1 MKKYKNRKDA
11 VKMVVAVLCAACML
25 TACGNAEADAMEK
38 IAASVTETTTE
49 SAEVLPTEKPA
60 AEPTEAPA
68 KTVDEGS
75 ATEPVEP
82 VAVTAEPDTKPSAEP
97 VAASAGAAA
106 EAGYTCTEMTQT
118 MYAKSAVNVRDLPST
133 DGKKIGSLK
142 ASQEIT
148 VTGKCNQTG
157 WYRFDLNGTTGYVSD
172 KYIVSE
178 KPAVNTVA
186 SANNSSNTAGNQYA
200 SNTVDDTFGITE
212 EQIENFM
219 KTHGDGGTGN
229 TGNTVVGNTITGN
242 LSAENDYFDR
252 AAAEQVFASLNAER
266 TAAGI
271 PALIWSE
278 DLYNIAV
285 QRCYENDIHAGM
297 RAGTSEN
304 LTVGSGCDA
313 ATIHQKVHDSEGH
326 RNNYMNSTW
335 TYGAVAVRVLSNTL
349 GGIQLEPYHIAYE
362 VFSAGDNTATNS
374 SVTINTP
381 TQDNSV
387 AAAPKT
393 ADENTSA
400 SSSNVGWSMTPP
412 TQEDGLKKWQE
423 QNPDVEVS
431 FGN

>member
-11 VKMVVAVLCAACML
+11 VKTVVAILCAACML
-25 TACGNAEADAMEK
+25 TACGNAEADAMEE
-38 IAASVTETTTE
+38 IAAFVTETTTE

-148 VTGKCNQTG
+148 ITGKCDQTG
-157 WYRFDLNGTTGYVSD
+157 WYRFDWNNTTGYVSD

-178 KPAVNTVA
+178 KPVANTVA
-186 SANNSSNTAGNQYA
+186 ANNNSNTAGNQYA
-200 SNTVDDTFGITE
+200 SNKVDDTFGITE

-219 KTHGDGGTGN
+219 KTHGDGATGN
-229 TGNTVVGNTITGN
+229 TTTTTNKD
-242 LSAENDYFDR
+242 AYFDR
-252 AAAEQVFASLNAER
+252 AMAEQVFAMVNAER
-266 TAAGI
+266 SAAGI
-271 PALIWSE
+271 PELTWSE
-278 DLYNIAV
+278 DLYNLAV
-285 QRCYENDIHAGM
+285 ERCNADNGHAGATTAENYQ
-297 RAGTSEN
+297 AGQPDEVSA
-304 LTVGSGCDA
+304 SF
-313 ATIHQKVHDSEGH
+313 IHQKWHDSQGH
-326 RNNYMNSTW
+326 YDNYMDSRHVA
-335 TYGAVAVRVLSNTL
+335 GAVAIKRIPLNM
-349 GGIQLEPYHIAYE
+349 GGLDVNDTIVAYE
-362 VFSAGDNTATNS
+362 VFTNADS
-374 SVTINTP
+374 SVASCTEPVVTENT
-381 TQDNSV
+381 V

>member
-1 MKKYKNRKDA
+1 MKHRTHKPTAKA
-11 VKMVVAVLCAACML
+11 VAAILCAALML
-25 TACGNAEADAMEK
+25 TACGSKETANTETTSVTATEATSVESTEMTTTEAAVAEPTAEPAETPTESEAAPTETTPTESPAPAVEPT
-38 IAASVTETTTE
+38 AASV
-49 SAEVLPTEKPA
+49 
-60 AEPTEAPA
+60 EPTA
-68 KTVDEGS
+68 VS
-75 ATEPVEP
+75 TE
-82 VAVTAEPDTKPSAEP
+82 
-97 VAASAGAAA
+97 
-106 EAGYTCTEMTQT
+106 YTYSELNQT
-118 MYAKSAVNVRDLPST
+118 MYAKSAVNVRDLPNT

-142 ASQEIT
+142 TSQEII
-148 VTGKCNQTG
+148 VTGKCDQTG
-157 WYRFDLNGTTGYVSD
+157 WYRFELNNTTGYVSD

-178 KPAVNTVA
+178 KPVSNVA
-186 SANNSSNTAGNQYA
+186 TAGNSNTAGNQYA

-219 KTHGDGGTGN
+219 KTHGDGSTGN
-229 TGNTVVGNTITGN
+229 TDNKVVGNTITGK

-285 QRCYENDIHAGM
+285 QRCYENDVHAGA

-304 LTVGSGCDA
+304 QTVGSGCDA
-313 ATIHQKVHDSEGH
+313 AAIHQKVHDSEGH

-335 TYGAVAVRVLSNTL
+335 AYGAVAVRVLSNTL
-349 GGIQLEPYHIAYE
+349 GGMQLEPYHIAYE
-362 VFSAGDNTATNS
+362 VFSAGDSTATNS
-374 SVTINTP
+374 SVTINAP
-381 TQDNSV
+381 VQDDSV

-393 ADENTSA
+393 ADGNTGA

-412 TQEDGLKKWQE
+412 TQEDGLKKWQG
-423 QNPDVEVS
+423 QKPDVEVS

>member
-11 VKMVVAVLCAACML
+11 VKTVVAILCAALML
-25 TACGNAEADAMEK
+25 TACGNAEADAMEE

-82 VAVTAEPDTKPSAEP
+82 VAVTAEPNTKPSAEP

-118 MYAKSAVNVRDLPST
+118 MYAKSAVNVRDLPGT
-133 DGKKIGSLK
+133 DGNKIGSLK
-142 ASQEIT
+142 ASEEIA
-148 VTGKCNQTG
+148 VTGKCDQTG
-157 WYRFDLNGTTGYVSD
+157 WYRFELNGTTGYVSD

-178 KPAVNTVA
+178 KPAANTVA
-186 SANNSSNTAGNQYA
+186 AAGNNNTAGNTTQQ
-200 SNTVDDTFGITE
+200 NTAAPAATPTPAQTTTTGTTDTSGE
-212 EQIENFM
+212 
-219 KTHGDGGTGN
+219 
-229 TGNTVVGNTITGN
+229 
-242 LSAENDYFDR
+242 YFDR
-252 AAAEQVFASLNAER
+252 AMAEQVFALVNEER
-266 TAAGI
+266 VANGI

-278 DLYNIAV
+278 DMYNIAV
-285 QRCYENDIHAGM
+285 QRCYENDLHAGV

-304 LTVGSGCDA
+304 YSEGQQTAEEIYQGW
-313 ATIHQKVHDSEGH
+313 HDSPGH
-326 RNNYMNSTW
+326 HDNYMNPNY
-335 TYGAVAVRVLSNTL
+335 TYSAVAVRVVPLMGGAL
-349 GGIQLEPYHIAYE
+349 GNIHVHYQ
-362 VFSAGDNTATNS
+362 VFTWDSTVTNS

-381 TQDNSV
+381 VQDDSV
-387 AAAPKT
+387 AAATKT
-393 ADENTSA
+393 ADEDTGA
-400 SSSNVGWSMTPP
+400 SSSNVGWSLTPP

-423 QNPDVEVS
+423 QNPDAEVS

>member
-1 MKKYKNRKDA
+1 MKHRTHKPTAKA
-11 VKMVVAVLCAACML
+11 VAAILCAALML
-25 TACGNAEADAMEK
+25 TACGSKETAN
-38 IAASVTETTTE
+38 TETTSVTATE
-49 SAEVLPTEKPA
+49 TTSVESTETA
-60 AEPTEAPA
+60 VAEPTTEPAVEPAETPTESEAAPTETPAESPAPA
-68 KTVDEGS
+68 VELT
-75 ATEPVEP
+75 AAPVEST
-82 VAVTAEPDTKPSAEP
+82 AVST
-97 VAASAGAAA
+97 
-106 EAGYTCTEMTQT
+106 GYTYSELSQT
-118 MYAKSAVNVRDLPST
+118 MYAKSAVNVRNLPST

-148 VTGKCNQTG
+148 VTGKCDQTG
-157 WYRFDLNGTTGYVSD
+157 WYRFDWNNTTGYVSD

-186 SANNSSNTAGNQYA
+186 ANGNSSTAGNQYA

-219 KTHGDGGTGN
+219 KTHGNGGTGN

-285 QRCYENDIHAGM
+285 QRCYENDVHAGM

-304 LTVGSGCDA
+304 QTVGSGCDA
-313 ATIHQKVHDSEGH
+313 ATIHQKWYDSEGH
-326 RNNYMNSTW
+326 HNNYMNSTW

-362 VFSAGDNTATNS
+362 VFSAGDNTAANS

-381 TQDNSV
+381 AQNDSV

-393 ADENTSA
+393 ADENTDT

-423 QNPDVEVS
+423 QNPDAEVS

>member
-25 TACGNAEADAMEK
+25 TACGNAEADAMEE

-142 ASQEIT
+142 ASQEII
-148 VTGKCNQTG
+148 VTGKCDQTG

-172 KYIVSE
+172 RYIVSE
-178 KPAVNTVA
+178 KPAANTVA
-186 SANNSSNTAGNQYA
+186 AAGNNNTAGNTTQQ
-200 SNTVDDTFGITE
+200 NTAAPAATPTPAQTTTTGTTDTSGE
-212 EQIENFM
+212 
-219 KTHGDGGTGN
+219 
-229 TGNTVVGNTITGN
+229 
-242 LSAENDYFDR
+242 YFDR
-252 AAAEQVFASLNAER
+252 AMAEQVFALVNEER
-266 TAAGI
+266 VANGI

-278 DLYNIAV
+278 DVYNIAV
-285 QRCYENDIHAGM
+285 QRCYENDLHAGV

-304 LTVGSGCDA
+304 YSEGQQTAEEIYQGW
-313 ATIHQKVHDSEGH
+313 HDSPGH
-326 RNNYMNSTW
+326 HDNYMNPNY
-335 TYGAVAVRVLSNTL
+335 TYSAVAVRVVPLMGGAL
-349 GGIQLEPYHIAYE
+349 GNIHVHYQ
-362 VFSAGDNTATNS
+362 VFTWDSTVTNS

-381 TQDNSV
+381 VQDDSV
-387 AAAPKT
+387 AAATKT
-393 ADENTSA
+393 ADEDTST

>member
-1 MKKYKNRKDA
+1 MKHRTHKPTAKA
-11 VKMVVAVLCAACML
+11 VAAILCAALML
-25 TACGNAEADAMEK
+25 TACGGKETTSKETAN
-38 IAASVTETTTE
+38 TETTSVESTE
-49 SAEVLPTEKPA
+49 MTSTEAAVAEPTV
-60 AEPTEAPA
+60 EPTEAPMESETA
-68 KTVDEGS
+68 P
-75 ATEPVEP
+75 TETAPAESPAPAVEPTTAPVETT
-82 VAVTAEPDTKPSAEP
+82 AVST
-97 VAASAGAAA
+97 
-106 EAGYTCTEMTQT
+106 GYTYSELNQT

-148 VTGKCNQTG
+148 VTGKCDQTG
-157 WYRFDLNGTTGYVSD
+157 WYRFELNNTTGYVSD
-172 KYIVSE
+172 RYIVSE

-186 SANNSSNTAGNQYA
+186 STNNNSNTAGNQYA
-200 SNTVDDTFGITE
+200 SNTGTDEFGISDAV
-212 EQIENFM
+212 IENFM
-219 KTHGDGGTGN
+219 KTHGDGSTEN

-252 AAAEQVFASLNAER
+252 AAAEQVFASINAER

-297 RAGTSEN
+297 RADTSEN

-349 GGIQLEPYHIAYE
+349 GGMQLEPYHIAYE

-381 TQDNSV
+381 VQDDSV

-393 ADENTSA
+393 ADENTDT

-423 QNPDVEVS
+423 QNPDAEVS

>member
-25 TACGNAEADAMEK
+25 TACGNAEADAMEE
-38 IAASVTETTTE
+38 IAAFVTETTTE

-148 VTGKCNQTG
+148 ITGKCDQTG
-157 WYRFDLNGTTGYVSD
+157 WYRFDWNNTTGYVSD

-178 KPAVNTVA
+178 KPVANTVA
-186 SANNSSNTAGNQYA
+186 ANNNSNTAGNQYA
-200 SNTVDDTFGITE
+200 SNKVDDTFGITE

-219 KTHGDGGTGN
+219 KTHGDGATGN
-229 TGNTVVGNTITGN
+229 TTTITN
-242 LSAENDYFDR
+242 KDAYFDR
-252 AAAEQVFASLNAER
+252 AMAEQVFAMVNAER
-266 TAAGI
+266 SAAGI
-271 PALIWSE
+271 PELTWSE
-278 DLYNIAV
+278 DLYNLAV
-285 QRCYENDIHAGM
+285 ERCNADNGHAGATTAENYQ
-297 RAGTSEN
+297 AGQPDEVSA
-304 LTVGSGCDA
+304 SF
-313 ATIHQKVHDSEGH
+313 IHQKWHDSQGH
-326 RNNYMNSTW
+326 YDNYMDSRHVA
-335 TYGAVAVRVLSNTL
+335 GAVAIKRIPLNM
-349 GGIQLEPYHIAYE
+349 GGLDVNDTIVAYE
-362 VFSAGDNTATNS
+362 VFTNADS
-374 SVTINTP
+374 SVASCTEPVVTENT
-381 TQDNSV
+381 V

-393 ADENTSA
+393 ADEN
-400 SSSNVGWSMTPP
+400 
-412 TQEDGLKKWQE
+412 
-423 QNPDVEVS
+423 
-431 FGN
+431 

>member
-1 MKKYKNRKDA
+1 MKHRTHKLAAKA
-11 VKMVVAVLCAACML
+11 VAAILCAALML
-25 TACGNAEADAMEK
+25 TACGSKETTSNET
-38 IAASVTETTTE
+38 ASTETTSVESTVESTTE
-49 SAEVLPTEKPA
+49 ATVAEPTAEPTV
-60 AEPTEAPA
+60 EPTEAPTESEA
-68 KTVDEGS
+68 APTETATAPTVEPT
-75 ATEPVEP
+75 AAPVEST
-82 VAVTAEPDTKPSAEP
+82 AVNT
-97 VAASAGAAA
+97 
-106 EAGYTCTEMTQT
+106 GYTYSELSQT

-148 VTGKCNQTG
+148 VTGKCDQTG
-157 WYRFDLNGTTGYVSD
+157 WYRFELNNTTGYVSD

-186 SANNSSNTAGNQYA
+186 STNNSSNTAGNTTQQ
-200 SNTVDDTFGITE
+200 NTAAPAATPVPAQTTTAGTTDTSGE
-212 EQIENFM
+212 
-219 KTHGDGGTGN
+219 
-229 TGNTVVGNTITGN
+229 
-242 LSAENDYFDR
+242 YFDR
-252 AAAEQVFASLNAER
+252 AMAEQVFALVNEER
-266 TAAGI
+266 VANGI

-278 DLYNIAV
+278 DVYNIAV

-304 LTVGSGCDA
+304 QSEGQQTAEEIYQGW
-313 ATIHQKVHDSEGH
+313 HDSPGH
-326 RNNYMNSTW
+326 HDNYMNPNY
-335 TYGAVAVRVLSNTL
+335 TYSAIAVRVVPLMGGAL
-349 GGIQLEPYHIAYE
+349 GNIHVHYQ
-362 VFSAGDNTATNS
+362 VFTWDNTAANS

-381 TQDNSV
+381 AQDNSV

-393 ADENTSA
+393 ADENTGT